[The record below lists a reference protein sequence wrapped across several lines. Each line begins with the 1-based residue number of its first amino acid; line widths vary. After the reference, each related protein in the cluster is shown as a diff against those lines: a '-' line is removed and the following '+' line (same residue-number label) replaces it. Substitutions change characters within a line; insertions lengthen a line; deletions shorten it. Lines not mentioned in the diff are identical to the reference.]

1 MNLKNSRI
9 YSCQPTY
16 DVRFYNIEAQ
26 ISDCV
31 LLKEEDRKFVI
42 PRANGENFE
51 FGQSNFL

>member
-1 MNLKNSRI
+1 MNPKNSRI

-42 PRANGENFE
+42 P
-51 FGQSNFL
+51 